1 MTLKIHGAPGT
12 GKTYRTIQ
20 ILKEAINSGIPDND
34 IMYTTYRKEAA
45 ADAIT
50 QISAETGLPGG
61 EVPEDCKNHSW
72 YVFILNPAEWI
83 NRN

>member
-45 ADAIT
+45 ADAIKVALAHLAASNGVCSRHRSKLRKRK
-50 QISAETGLPGG
+50 Q
-61 EVPEDCKNHSW
+61 
-72 YVFILNPAEWI
+72 
-83 NRN
+83 